1 MTELE
6 GAWIKETANPDCHT
20 FALTVTWTHLALERE
35 VRPEKKGF
43 VSFEIRNG
51 PVPRPW
57 GELRSGVT
65 WDFSR
70 HFPVKVSR
78 TTQVALSLAVA

>member
-1 MTELE
+1 M
-6 GAWIKETANPDCHT
+6 
-20 FALTVTWTHLALERE
+20 
-35 VRPEKKGF
+35 
-43 VSFEIRNG
+43 SFEIQNG

-57 GELRSGVT
+57 GELCGGVI

-78 TTQVALSLAVA
+78 MTQVALALAVASARVLLGDGH